1 MKQCNRKVKLDAYKI
16 YVEPILNYAATVWS
30 PHTTR
35 SINLES
41 AQKRAAHKGLQEDK

>member
-1 MKQCNRKVKLDAYKI
+1 M

-35 SINLES
+35 GINKLES
-41 AQKRAAHKGLQEDK
+41 VQKRVAVLL